1 MIMKKLKAA
10 LVIGLVCF
18 AFPVFAQLDF
28 DSNGAYHN
36 YAETAAILQELAG
49 RYPDLA
55 QLVSIGRSAEGRE
68 LFLMKISGHAAAEE
82 AEPNIY
88 IVGGTHAREWISV
101 EVPLLLARQL
111 LENYAGDAAVRRLVD
126 GAQIYIMPLLNPDGL
141 EFSIHTYRWWR
152 KNRRYNGNFSWGV
165 DLNRNWG
172 FQWGHDDQGSSPDP
186 NGEAFRGNGPFSEPE
201 TDALRLFMQGHPP
214 TGAIF
219 YHNYGQKILY
229 PWEYTNEPAPDK
241 TEMAAIAAEMNRRMA
256 SVSGRIY
263 ISGGME
269 ILYPTNGGACDW
281 VYGTFA
287 APAFTIEL
295 PNASY
300 LHGGFFTAENEIML
314 TFAENL
320 PALLYFLDYF
330 LAEK

>member
-1 MIMKKLKAA
+1 MKKIKIFMFIV
-10 LVIGLVCF
+10 LVRF
-18 AFPVFAQLDF
+18 AFPGFAQVDA
-28 DSNGAYHN
+28 DINGAYHN
-36 YAETAAILQELAG
+36 YEETAAMLQELAG

-55 QLVSIGRSAEGRE
+55 QVVSIGRSLEGRE
-68 LFLMKISGHAAAEE
+68 LNLLKISNHPGEEE
-82 AEPNIY
+82 AEPSIY

-111 LENYAGDAAVRRLVD
+111 LENYAGDAAVRRLLD

-152 KNRRYNGNFSWGV
+152 KNRHYNGNFSWGV

-172 FQWGHDDQGSSPDP
+172 FKWGYDDQGSSPDP
-186 NGEAFRGNGPFSEPE
+186 NGEAFRGSGPFSEPE

-214 TGAIF
+214 TGAVF
-219 YHNYGQKILY
+219 YHNFGQKILY
-229 PWEYTNEPAPDK
+229 PWEYTAEPAPDQA
-241 TEMAAIAAEMNRRMA
+241 EMAAIAVEMSRRMA
-256 SVSGRIY
+256 AVSGRVY
-263 ISGGME
+263 RAGGQE

-287 APAFTIEL
+287 APSFTIEL
-295 PNASY
+295 PNATY
-300 LHGGFFTAENEIML
+300 LQGGFFTAESEIL
-314 TFAENL
+314 ITFAENL
-320 PALLYFLDYF
+320 PALLYFIDYS

>member
-1 MIMKKLKAA
+1 MIMKKIKIFMFS
-10 LVIGLVCF
+10 VWVMF
-18 AFPVFAQLDF
+18 AFPVFTQVEADI
-28 DSNGAYHN
+28 NGAYHN
-36 YAETAAILQELAG
+36 AEETAAMLRELAG

-55 QLVSIGRSAEGRE
+55 QVVSIGYTLEGRE
-68 LFLMKISGHAAAEE
+68 LQLLKISDNALAEE

-126 GAQIYIMPLLNPDGL
+126 GAQIYIMPLHNPDGL

-172 FQWGHDDQGSSPDP
+172 YQWGYDNVGSSPNPD
-186 NGEAFRGNGPFSEPE
+186 GEAFRGSGPFSEPE
-201 TDALRLFMQGHPP
+201 TDALRLFMQSHPP

-229 PWEYTNEPAPDK
+229 PWEYTTAPAPDK
-241 TEMAAIAAEMNRRMA
+241 TEMAAITSEMSRLMA
-256 SVSGRIY
+256 NVSGRVY
-263 ISGGME
+263 ITGSSE
-269 ILYPTNGGACDW
+269 ILYTTNGGACDW
-281 VYGTFA
+281 VYGTFT

-295 PNASY
+295 PNATY
-300 LHGGFFTAENEIML
+300 LQGGFFTAESEIQL

-320 PALLYFLDYF
+320 PALLYFIGYF
-330 LAEK
+330 LAE